1 MRYVAKTNCK
11 MDGVCGGI
19 RKKSRNEECTKPMNS
34 GRVGVCTMLHNFT
47 SDLVAQY
54 TWDRVGLI
62 LVDHMQIR
70 MTHPTSFS
78 FHQHFAELGTREFE
92 ILDSHGFPRFPEHG
106 CTHGLRQSAEQIVL
120 SIIVDPP
127 LSMIWSGSV
136 SLRLVVER
144 GLPQEEERCCCC

>member
-1 MRYVAKTNCK
+1 
-11 MDGVCGGI
+11 MDGWVCGGI

-70 MTHPTSFS
+70 MTHPTSCTKQIPAHHNLS
-78 FHQHFAELGTREFE
+78 LHKL
-92 ILDSHGFPRFPEHG
+92 PEH
-106 CTHGLRQSAEQIVL
+106 
-120 SIIVDPP
+120 
-127 LSMIWSGSV
+127 
-136 SLRLVVER
+136 LV
-144 GLPQEEERCCCC
+144 PD